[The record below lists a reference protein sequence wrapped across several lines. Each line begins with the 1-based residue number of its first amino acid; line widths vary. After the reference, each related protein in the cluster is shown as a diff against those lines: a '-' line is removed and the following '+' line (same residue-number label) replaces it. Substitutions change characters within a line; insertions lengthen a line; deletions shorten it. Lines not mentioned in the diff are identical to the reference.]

1 MIAGTT
7 GIPMSER
14 LESFLLEPGHPNV
27 LAPRKRPRITLTP
40 TIVLKNGRPW
50 MAIGTVGGDYQDQ
63 AILQVFLD
71 LAVFG
76 MNVQQAIET
85 PRFTTDHLVDSF
97 AGHPFC
103 PGVLHLEPRLYADRR
118 LVRALEHKGHVI
130 QPVATWDTGTA
141 PTAVLVNA
149 GTRVIE
155 AGADPRRHRAA
166 MAW

>member
-1 MIAGTT
+1 
-7 GIPMSER
+7 
-14 LESFLLEPGHPNV
+14 
-27 LAPRKRPRITLTP
+27 
-40 TIVLKNGRPW
+40 
-50 MAIGTVGGDYQDQ
+50 
-63 AILQVFLD
+63 
-71 LAVFG
+71 

-97 AGHPFC
+97 AGHPFR

-118 LVRALEHKGHVI
+118 LVRVLEDKGHTI
-130 QPVATWDTGTA
+130 EPAGTWDTGTA

-149 GTRVIE
+149 ANGVIE